1 LILEVRDKETK
12 NSEQQDCQVQAE
24 TRNALRKEIIDQITS
39 NPEVRVQLDYEA
51 QQKERDPNLGNLYHP
66 GNARIEAMVDKLTVV
81 KDAYELS
88 E

>member
-12 NSEQQDCQVQAE
+12 NSEQQDCQVQAD

-39 NPEVRVQLDYEA
+39 NPEVRVQLDNDA
-51 QQKERDPNLGNLYHP
+51 QQKERDPNLGNLSHP
-66 GNARIEAMVDKLTVV
+66 GNDRIEAMVDKLTVV

>member
-1 LILEVRDKETK
+1 MD
-12 NSEQQDCQVQAE
+12 

-39 NPEVRVQLDYEA
+39 NPEVRVQLDYDA
-51 QQKERDPNLGNLYHP
+51 PQKERDPNLENLCHP
-66 GNARIEAMVDKLTVV
+66 GNDRIEAMVDKLTVV